1 MKRNEELQK
10 FIDNYTEL
18 SFGRKMSECVDTCVI
33 CGNDKGE
40 FKDKLSEREW
50 EISKMCQTC
59 QDFTFGDL
67 GEITICVV
75 CSKPIDKEYNYCQ
88 DCEVGEEE

>member
-1 MKRNEELQK
+1 MERNKELQK
-10 FIDNYTEL
+10 FIDNFTEL
-18 SFGRKMSECVDTCVI
+18 SFGRKMSECTDTCVI

-50 EISKMCQTC
+50 EITKMCQTC

-67 GEITICVV
+67 GEITICLV
-75 CSKPIDKEYNYCQ
+75 CNKPIDKEYNYCN

>member
-33 CGNDKGE
+33 CGNAKGE
-40 FKDKLSEREW
+40 FKDKLSETEW
-50 EISKMCQTC
+50 GISKMCQKC

-67 GEITICVV
+67 DEITVCVV
-75 CSKPIDKEYNYCQ
+75 CNKPIDKEYNYCQ